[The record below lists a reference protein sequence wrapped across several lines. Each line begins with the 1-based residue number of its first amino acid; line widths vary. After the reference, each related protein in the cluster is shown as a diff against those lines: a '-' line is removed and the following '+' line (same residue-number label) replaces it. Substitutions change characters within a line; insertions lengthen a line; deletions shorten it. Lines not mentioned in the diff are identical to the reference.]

1 MKVNN
6 YCLSFELIDFCS
18 VKAFYTFRI
27 FLSIYWILLF
37 IFMTKSLDYNETNVS
52 MKFKIIYT
60 SPTKLGQGFSQI
72 PTLHYYR
79 GVKSNITFTCWKST
93 TTVIILLHYLEKVTL
108 FDCRFEW
115 KQSWLTRKRGHQLP
129 FCVVL
134 GL

>member
-6 YCLSFELIDFCS
+6 YCLSFELIDFGLLRLL
-18 VKAFYTFRI
+18 YI
-27 FLSIYWILLF
+27 QNFLINLLNF
-37 IFMTKSLDYNETNVS
+37 VFMKKSLHYNETNIPI
-52 MKFKIIYT
+52 KFKLIYT
-60 SPTKLGQGFSQI
+60 SRTKLGQGFSQI

-93 TTVIILLHYLEKVTL
+93 TTVIILLHYWEKVTL

-129 FCVVL
+129 FYVVL